1 MAFIAGM
8 ASAQPS
14 AGRIQLGHGMKP
26 GECMQDSILTIE
38 KDTQILHPGSR
49 RLFAH
54 WEMLRAARAYP
65 KREEFTF
72 APVTD
77 LMPDMLVLERDPA
90 KGGYRFRLAG
100 SRVCEL
106 FGRNL
111 TTRDALSGWDAF
123 DASILSNHF
132 ELALESFQPVLARM
146 RLISDLGL
154 VFTAELIAMPI
165 QARESNSVQL
175 IGGLFCFRDTDDLF
189 NQSIRTRELLSARA
203 IWTEHVGAT
212 LQNIIDQALVH
223 SPRRPAL
230 RPLLKVLEGGKSV
243 H

>member
-1 MAFIAGM
+1 
-8 ASAQPS
+8 
-14 AGRIQLGHGMKP
+14 
-26 GECMQDSILTIE
+26 MQDSILTNE

-49 RLFAH
+49 RLLAH
-54 WEMLRAARAYP
+54 WEALRAERAYP

-77 LMPDMLVLERDPA
+77 LMPDMVVLEQDAARD
-90 KGGYRFRLAG
+90 GYRFRLAG

-106 FGRNL
+106 LGKNL

-132 ELALESFQPVLARM
+132 ELALNSFQPIRARM
-146 RLISDLGL
+146 RLISDMGL
-154 VFTAELIAMPI
+154 VFAAELIAMPI
-165 QARESNSVQL
+165 QARESSRVQL
-175 IGGLFCFRDTDDLF
+175 IGGLFSFRDPADLS

-203 IWTEHVGAT
+203 IWTEHDGAT
-212 LQNIIDQALVH
+212 LQNIIDQALVY
-223 SPRRPAL
+223 SPKRPAL
-230 RPLLKVLEGGKSV
+230 RPSLKVLEGGKSV